1 MINTEKI
8 TISIWDREFELPVTF
23 EHFSDE
29 TVTKEQEKALKKF
42 TSHKKWIVKSKE
54 TTEAYCKEMVSQDDK
69 NEKKDNIFSYLKPE
83 RIFVTRSEPHPEV
96 AIMCKY
102 RYDLEHGL
110 AVVFSN
116 NGDTRVVIQD
126 EIL

>member
-1 MINTEKI
+1 MIYNSSQFSFQGSGEV
-8 TISIWDREFELPVTF
+8 ISITSPYSYKQY
-23 EHFSDE
+23 SDLSYIDNYI
-29 TVTKEQEKALKKF
+29 KLY
-42 TSHKKWIVKSKE
+42 
-54 TTEAYCKEMVSQDDK
+54 YCKEMVSQDDT
-69 NEKKDNIFSYLKPE
+69 NEKKDNIFSYLQPE